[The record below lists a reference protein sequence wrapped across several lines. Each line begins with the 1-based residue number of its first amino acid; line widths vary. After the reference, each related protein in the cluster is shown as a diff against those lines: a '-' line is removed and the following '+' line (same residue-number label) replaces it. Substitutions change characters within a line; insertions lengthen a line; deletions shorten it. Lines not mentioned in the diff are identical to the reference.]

1 MFFHNAPFS
10 VLPSFSW
17 SNINCC
23 DISKIVFYLS
33 AISPAIFFSSDLD
46 SCHMVANSSPQL
58 WKIITFME
66 FSDDTENIS
75 HLLDLAFD
83 FRRLE
88 RTLQFQ
94 GLLQVDSM
102 LICLHKKLYLF
113 QIFCQ
118 RSVGFAFD
126 ICSSALPQH
135 KSTGTTP
142 LLRSKKWE
150 SLIRCQ
156 QYKKQ
161 WRISQYECW
170 QTFCQRNSSHS
181 VPHISKRYFEK
192 IDSRFTSTLGS
203 LVSCH
208 SSGDTYRLTN
218 TNGTKLFPNQNENYW
233 GSSLKNEPK
242 QDKQEYLNIH
252 FISWTQFS
260 KNTWRVFPL
269 L

>member
-1 MFFHNAPFS
+1 MILRIFHIC
-10 VLPSFSW
+10 LTW
-17 SNINCC
+17 
-23 DISKIVFYLS
+23 L
-33 AISPAIFFSSDLD
+33 LTLED
-46 SCHMVANSSPQL
+46 SRELFNFKVY
-58 WKIITFME
+58 
-66 FSDDTENIS
+66 
-75 HLLDLAFD
+75 
-83 FRRLE
+83 FRSTRCY
-88 RTLQFQ
+88 T
-94 GLLQVDSM
+94 M

-135 KSTGTTP
+135 TSTGTTP

-218 TNGTKLFPNQNENYW
+218 TNGTKIFPNQNENYW